1 MPVNEG
7 EVVLGSC
14 KSFIL
19 FCACCQ
25 CNLLLCEKCP
35 SPSSFNFARLSMLRM
50 LCKKTNDLV
59 VLRICSTKNVGLIH
73 CMRGAT
79 HKPGGLT
86 RYLGYNN
93 AGVPAEKP

>member
-1 MPVNEG
+1 MLVAN
-7 EVVLGSC
+7 
-14 KSFIL
+14 I
-19 FCACCQ
+19 
-25 CNLLLCEKCP
+25 LLCEKCP

-59 VLRICSTKNVGLIH
+59 VLRVCSTKNVGLIH

-86 RYLGYNN
+86 RYPGYNN
-93 AGVPAEKP
+93 YYYCTILTFAIMCSK